1 MILHNTM
8 TPRAHSLPLLC
19 RSSSRSQRGLG
30 CRTQGRWV
38 GGGGG
43 GFSPGNGIASCHTA
57 IAVRA
62 ADVICTHMLCLSAAH
77 EAVAQLQIID
87 CMLRKQVPPK
97 VFVVARIFLRWVR
110 AGVTNVPNMAWKSM
124 AIHGPADGAV
134 PTISHGWHDLAIK
147 PANAFQLFARDRN
160 TGEREAALVL
170 YPCMQ
175 RRRNNRIIIATLDY
189 AKS

>member
-1 MILHNTM
+1 MQKLVGIHREEWPCASAGRSRERRPIVQSSGMPARLTPSDAPLRIGAPDVERSEIL
-8 TPRAHSLPLLC
+8 RL
-19 RSSSRSQRGLG
+19 R
-30 CRTQGRWV
+30 
-38 GGGGG
+38 
-43 GFSPGNGIASCHTA
+43 
-57 IAVRA
+57 
-62 ADVICTHMLCLSAAH
+62 AAH